1 MKRIDWRHILLPSL
15 VAIASGHSNRGAQA
29 TEDGQGEGPVALGQ
43 GLLLILFFLLFLP
56 TVSLAQ
62 EASDTLRVMWYN
74 VENLFDCEDNTEKN
88 DEEFLPTGENQ
99 WTYTRYW
106 KKQRNLARVIAAVG
120 DRRLPDLI
128 GLCEVEGDS
137 VLTDLTRRSPLRTAG
152 YRYIVTHSPDERGID
167 VALLYLPGRFLPL
180 AHRSISV
187 CGGERP
193 TRDILHVTGLVSP
206 VDTLDLFLCHFPSR
220 RGGERVSRPFRIK
233 AAQVLRQ
240 AIDSI
245 SSIRKEA
252 KILAMGDFNDAL
264 TDTPVG
270 KAMNIE
276 PLSEASRPFK
286 HHLIPLNADKHPG
299 TYAYQGRWE
308 VIDHLLVNPSLL
320 DASATLYTKPT
331 LARIANLPFLLTTD
345 EKFGIS
351 IPLRTYIGPRYL
363 GGFSDHLPVVVDFV
377 IQPL

>member
-1 MKRIDWRHILLPSL
+1 MDGKRHVFRHGLQELYINLLCNPC
-15 VAIASGHSNRGAQA
+15 I
-29 TEDGQGEGPVALGQ
+29 E
-43 GLLLILFFLLFLP
+43 ILFILTLIP
-56 TVSLAQ
+56 TIVPAQ
-62 EASDTLRVMWYN
+62 EAPDTLRAMWYN
-74 VENLFDCEDNTEKN
+74 VENLFDCNDEPGKN

-106 KKQRNLARVIAAVG
+106 KKQRNLARVVAAVG

-152 YRYIVTHSPDERGID
+152 YRYLVTHSPDERGID
-167 VALLYLPGRFLPL
+167 VALLYLPGRFRPL
-180 AHRSISV
+180 AHRGIPIL
-187 CGGERP
+187 GGDRP

-206 VDTLDLFLCHFPSR
+206 VDTIDLFLCHFPSR

-233 AAQVLRQ
+233 AAHLLRQ

-252 KILAMGDFNDAL
+252 KIIAMGDFNDNL
-264 TDTPVG
+264 TDTQVAQ
-270 KAMNIE
+270 AMGVV
-276 PLSEASRPFK
+276 PSSQASTNLTPGLVS
-286 HHLIPLNADKHPG
+286 LIADKQPG
-299 TYAYQGRWE
+299 TYAYQGQWE

-320 DASATLYTKPT
+320 DVSASLYTKPA

-377 IQPL
+377 RKSSEK